1 MFSQSDHRRENL
13 RSISF
18 MQIIQKQRKL
28 PRLRKYRKHPFN
40 QTLEPRPQLVRL
52 QYLSRHFDLDVK
64 QVEDIFELG
73 SPLVEEGDVVNLGTE
88 AVAKGSDEVVEVGVE
103 DDELAEDG
111 GETCKLVERAIN
123 NQNKKDEG
131 WG

>member
-111 GETCKLVERAIN
+111 GKACKLVERAIN